1 MVGVAGG
8 GVGFWPDMKSGGGG
22 GGVLSVYGPIR
33 GAGGAVG
40 FWPKTKSGGGGGGGG
55 GCCRF
60 LARYEGRGGGGG
72 GGEYGRVSGGPGYST
87 VVEFMRADINRQRNR
102 AAIL

>member
-8 GVGFWPDMKSGGGG
+8 GVGFWPDTKSGGGG
-22 GGVLSVYGPIR
+22 GGCCRFMARYEERGGVLSDSEER
-33 GAGGAVG
+33 
-40 FWPKTKSGGGGGGGG
+40 GGGGG

-60 LARYEGRGGGGG
+60 LARYEGRGRGG
-72 GGEYGRVSGGPGYST
+72 GGEYDRVSGGPRYST
-87 VVEFMRADINRQRNR
+87 VVEFMRADINTQRNR